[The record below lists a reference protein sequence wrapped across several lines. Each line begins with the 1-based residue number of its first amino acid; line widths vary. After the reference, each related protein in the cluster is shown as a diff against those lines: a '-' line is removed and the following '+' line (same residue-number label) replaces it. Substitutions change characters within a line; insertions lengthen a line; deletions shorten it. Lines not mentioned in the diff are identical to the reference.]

1 MPKSDSSGFTG
12 KILQVDLTKRKLS
25 DAPTPIEWARQFV
38 GGAGLAARI
47 LYPLLKQE
55 VDALSPDSPL
65 LVMAGPFTGTA
76 VACGSRISVCARSPL
91 TKLWGEC
98 CVGGNFG
105 ARLRHAGYDGIM
117 VTGQASEPTIL
128 TVLHGA
134 AKLGDGRALWK
145 RHTYETLDI
154 LRKDLK
160 DPKMASLVIGP
171 AGENLVKYAN
181 IISEK
186 GRAAGRMGL
195 GAVMG
200 SKRLKAIVAAGD
212 APVPIANSDGLAA
225 AARDATKGMMEAF
238 QISLYKELGTAGFV
252 GASQEIGSMPNKY
265 WTASEF
271 PNYDNISGSTMQET
285 ILVGSDACYRC
296 PIGCGRVIEIPEGK
310 YKLPRTKGPE
320 YESLG
325 TLGSMILCDDLR
337 AVCYASYLCDD
348 LGMDTISCGTT
359 IGFAYYLMEKGKLT
373 AKEAGM
379 NLKWGDADAQHTLI
393 RQIAAREGFG
403 TILAEGTRALGDRYK
418 AQEDAAHV
426 KGLEVACWGS
436 RALFGM
442 ATAYATSPRG
452 GSHVDADL
460 YWVLQGQVIPELGID
475 ANDPQTDEG
484 MGELVARTQN
494 WRMVTNSL
502 VICLFATFSPTEIAQ
517 FYSLITGISTT
528 PQDLIQLGERIITM
542 KRLINLKLGMT
553 AKDDTLPPILL
564 RPLKGPT
571 RGMVPNL
578 QRQLQDYYAYREW
591 DSKTGR
597 PSTDKLVELGLDK
610 IAS

>member
-1 MPKSDSSGFTG
+1 M
-12 KILQVDLTKRKLS
+12 
-25 DAPTPIEWARQFV
+25 
-38 GGAGLAARI
+38 
-47 LYPLLKQE
+47 
-55 VDALSPDSPL
+55 
-65 LVMAGPFTGTA
+65 
-76 VACGSRISVCARSPL
+76 
-91 TKLWGEC
+91 
-98 CVGGNFG
+98 
-105 ARLRHAGYDGIM
+105 H
-117 VTGQASEPTIL
+117 
-128 TVLHGA
+128 
-134 AKLGDGRALWK
+134 
-145 RHTYETLDI
+145 
-154 LRKDLK
+154 
-160 DPKMASLVIGP
+160 
-171 AGENLVKYAN
+171 
-181 IISEK
+181 
-186 GRAAGRMGL
+186 
-195 GAVMG
+195 
-200 SKRLKAIVAAGD
+200 
-212 APVPIANSDGLAA
+212 
-225 AARDATKGMMEAF
+225 
-238 QISLYKELGTAGFV
+238 LGTAGIV
-252 GASQEIGSMPNKY
+252 GESQEIGSMPKKY
-265 WTASEF
+265 WTAGEF

-296 PIGCGRVIEIPEGK
+296 PIGCGRVIGIPEGK
-310 YKLPRTKGPE
+310 YKLARTKGPE

-325 TLGSMILCDDLR
+325 TLGSMILCDDLK

-348 LGMDTISCGTT
+348 LGLDTISCGTT

-379 NLKWGDADAQHTLI
+379 NLKWGDAEAQHTLI

-403 TILAEGTRALGDRYK
+403 AVLAEGTRALGDRYK

-475 ANDPQTDEG
+475 ADDPQTDEG
-484 MGELVARTQN
+484 MGELVARTQD

-528 PQDLIQLGERIITM
+528 PEGLMRMGERIITL
-542 KRLINLKLGMT
+542 KRLVNLKLGMT
-553 AKDDTLPPILL
+553 SRDDTMPPILL

-571 RGMVPNL
+571 RGLVPNL
-578 QRQLQDYYAYREW
+578 QRQLQDYYTYRNW
-591 DSKTGR
+591 DIKTGR
-597 PSTDKLVELGLDK
+597 PSTAKLVELGLDK